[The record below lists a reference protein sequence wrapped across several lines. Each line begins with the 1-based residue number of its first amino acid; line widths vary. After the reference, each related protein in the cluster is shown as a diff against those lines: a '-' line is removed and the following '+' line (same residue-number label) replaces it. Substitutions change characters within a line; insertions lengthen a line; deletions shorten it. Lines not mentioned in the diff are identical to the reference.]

1 MNDRVWT
8 SSEVSATAPGSTGAP
23 RSQVSVSSRSDRT
36 PRLRHPIRC
45 PHSSPAPCAGRA
57 TRVRHARRHRTYCA
71 GAARHYLI
79 GRYYDPQSGQ
89 FLSVDPK
96 VQQTQ
101 QAFSYVGDD
110 PVQLTDPS
118 GGTTIGLAGG
128 YLPDYAQCGDSDDVG
143 SDQWR
148 QCTQLNA
155 EGYGSMAVGQTSVN
169 LFAAFD
175 SAWHVANRVWDA
187 SGGKLVHWVKEHPAD
202 AIEITLAVAS
212 VATGGISMLGDFVTL
227 PDLLAGNLPAIGE
240 FASRWS
246 GFDRP

>member
-79 GRYYDPQSGQ
+79 GRYYDPATGQ

-96 VQQTQ
+96 VEQTLEAYLYVADNPVSPDHSRDPLSQ
-101 QAFSYVGDD
+101 VSSARSSDIRRWRSIDVVPGAF
-110 PVQLTDPS
+110 
-118 GGTTIGLAGG
+118 
-128 YLPDYAQCGDSDDVG
+128 
-143 SDQWR
+143 
-148 QCTQLNA
+148 
-155 EGYGSMAVGQTSVN
+155 
-169 LFAAFD
+169 
-175 SAWHVANRVWDA
+175 
-187 SGGKLVHWVKEHPAD
+187 
-202 AIEITLAVAS
+202 
-212 VATGGISMLGDFVTL
+212 
-227 PDLLAGNLPAIGE
+227 
-240 FASRWS
+240 
-246 GFDRP
+246 